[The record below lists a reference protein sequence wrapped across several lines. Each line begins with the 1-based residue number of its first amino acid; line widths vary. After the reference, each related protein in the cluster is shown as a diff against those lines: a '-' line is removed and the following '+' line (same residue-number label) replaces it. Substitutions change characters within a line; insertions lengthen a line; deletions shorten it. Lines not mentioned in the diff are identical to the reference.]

1 MTPARILFA
10 AFALVLGAAIST
22 GIRQQA
28 EGDRPAI
35 RAQIAAHEAA
45 IHLPYADV
53 TIEPPAGAPRVLI
66 GMDQVMVE
74 TAHRSR
80 PVGRSEGAR
89 EWWKAQRDVPP
100 VVLKMDDGRF
110 LEDERKGQLSVP
122 LFDALLEIAETE
134 KMLGE
139 VSDSRDDEFRG
150 RVVIAV
156 DRRVPWDTLISAFY
170 TCGQAQFGE
179 FALLVEGGEAVEYGM
194 NALVDEPTV
203 TIEPERLLVSWFRG
217 SSAVEIP
224 CLWGCQEALD
234 ALLAR
239 MRWHYPRHH
248 GGVIFAARDTP
259 VSRLFAVHR
268 QLAQDTALLRVLAH
282 SGSDISRLVSTR
294 ELLSEGEPLHALMEA
309 HRQTAERIS
318 VGPIRI
324 DADQPLRW
332 RRKLESMPVQ
342 LKLSVGST
350 GASQRMAPS
359 LSANDVRACLLP
371 ALIAEPEHAG
381 ALEVTVQMT
390 GESIYGVHASWAPVQ
405 ACLSQR
411 LVGRTLR
418 SQAWGGLLGMSRTI
432 DTSRATA
439 RITATIAEAP

>member
-1 MTPARILFA
+1 MTPARIIFA

-22 GIRQQA
+22 GIRQRA
-28 EGDRPAI
+28 EGERPAI
-35 RAQIAAHEAA
+35 LAQIAAHEATLR
-45 IHLPYADV
+45 LPYADV
-53 TIEPPAGAPRVLI
+53 TVEPPPGVPRVLI

-100 VVLKMDDGRF
+100 VILKMDAGRF
-110 LEDERKGQLSVP
+110 PEDELKGQLSVP
-122 LFDALLEIAETE
+122 LYDALLEIAENE
-134 KMLGE
+134 KVLGE

-156 DRRVPWDTLISAFY
+156 DRRAPWDTLISAFY
-170 TCGQAQFGE
+170 TCGQAQFSE
-179 FALLVEGGEAVEYGM
+179 LALLVEGGEAVEYGM
-194 NALVDEPTV
+194 NSLVDEPAV
-203 TIEPERLLVSWFRG
+203 TIEDERLLVSWLRG

-224 CLWGCQEALD
+224 CVWGCQEALD

-248 GGVIFAARDTP
+248 GGVIFASRDTP
-259 VSRLFAVHR
+259 ISRLFAVHR
-268 QLAQDTALLRVLAH
+268 QLAQDTALLRVLAYS
-282 SGSDISRLVSTR
+282 SGITRLASTR
-294 ELLSEGEPLHALMEA
+294 EVLSEGEPLHALMEA

-324 DADQPLRW
+324 DAARPMGW
-332 RRKLESMPVQ
+332 RRKLESMPMQ
-342 LKLSVGST
+342 LKLSIGST
-350 GASQRMAPS
+350 GASTRMAPN
-359 LSANDVRACLLP
+359 LSTNDVRACLLP
-371 ALIAEPEHAG
+371 ALIASPERSG
-381 ALEVTVQMT
+381 ELEVTVQMT
-390 GESIYGVHASWAPVQ
+390 GESIYAVHAPWAPVQ

-432 DTSRATA
+432 DTRRATA
-439 RITATIAEAP
+439 RITTTIAEPP